1 MSTLK
6 NRIITVVIGV
16 LVVMVFVTANI
27 MLTCMNK
34 GYQKRINEQSKIITR
49 QGAVIDSLLQRRE
62 KFIDVQ
68 LYVTD
73 KSSNFA
79 PRKSL
84 GRGAT
89 TRAEKGRD
97 SAIKIPLP
105 YPLTKK
111 SKKHEE
117 NHR

>member
-27 MLTCMNK
+27 LLTCMNK

-73 KSSNFA
+73 KSSN
-79 PRKSL
+79 KIY
-84 GRGAT
+84 GRYNKGTIAMPQ
-89 TRAEKGRD
+89 EKVYRLEID
-97 SAIKIPLP
+97 STNFKIK
-105 YPLTKK
+105 
-111 SKKHEE
+111 
-117 NHR
+117 